1 MATFEE
7 QIAAAIDAHGQW
19 KARLAAA
26 IESRASEFAVEDV
39 AKDDRCDFGAWLHA
53 EGKHGFQSGASYEHA
68 RDLHA
73 NFHTEAAAVLALAL
87 RGKTKAAGGALGP
100 GTPFSH
106 ASAALVATL
115 MQARMAREIA

>member
-7 QIAAAIDAHGQW
+7 QVAAAIAAHGQW

-26 IESRASEFAVEDV
+26 IESRTSEFTVTDV
-39 AKDDRCDFGAWLHA
+39 AKDDRCAFGAWLHA
-53 EGKHGFQSGASYEHA
+53 EGKHGFQSGPSFEHA

-73 NFHTEAAAVLALAL
+73 HFHTEAAAVLALAL
-87 RGKTKAAGGALGP
+87 KGKTKAARAALGP

-106 ASAALVATL
+106 ASAALVVAL
-115 MQARMAREIA
+115 MQARMAREIV